1 MTWSIKE
8 RNVIEFQ
15 RFELLT
21 MFRVEMINLEEKWPF
36 SILDRKLSSDF
47 SFLLLYQLMRLLWL
61 QINRVIRTMDG
72 IKLHLFHYYYRLT
85 SENGDDN
92 PQIAKIIPLHYSAFR
107 FGIMSKSVFTLYV
120 ELNQITMPVRN
131 EEKKEKRIQL
141 NRKETPKKKI
151 SMQWIMTQ
159 SQSNVIHAHKR
170 IVWACIHN

>member
-1 MTWSIKE
+1 MTWIIKE

-36 SILDRKLSSDF
+36 SILDGKLSSDF

-131 EEKKEKRIQL
+131 EEKKREKNPIKSKRNPEEENL
-141 NRKETPKKKI
+141 NAMNNDTVTK
-151 SMQWIMTQ
+151 
-159 SQSNVIHAHKR
+159 
-170 IVWACIHN
+170 